1 MDTFDTYSA
10 KSPNDLSRVDSYDRE
25 SYNSRE
31 RDPYRERRRSPNS
44 DRRARQAGRNRSR
57 SPTQIDRYQ
66 PDRSRDDYYRGREDY
81 PRDRRRSSPQIQPG
95 APKNIDRYI
104 PGDDAALPRAIPV
117 NQLRDPLLEASQV
130 GFSYFAEWWK
140 AEQEIKQQRERQK
153 NGGRR

>member
-66 PDRSRDDYYRGREDY
+66 PDRSRDDYYRGRE
-81 PRDRRRSSPQIQPG
+81 
-95 APKNIDRYI
+95 
-104 PGDDAALPRAIPV
+104 
-117 NQLRDPLLEASQV
+117 
-130 GFSYFAEWWK
+130 
-140 AEQEIKQQRERQK
+140 
-153 NGGRR
+153 